1 MVNITAGVGL
11 HSLDNTLRLLSA
23 FLIFLLVLA
32 AAWLI
37 TKWLAGYQKEQM
49 SGGNIEIME
58 TCRLSQTK
66 YIQIVR
72 VGSRYLVIGIC
83 KDTITM
89 LASFDETELKL
100 EKTEK
105 KQETFQEVFQRVK
118 EWNHKKEK

>member
-72 VGSRYLVIGIC
+72 VGGRYLVIGIC